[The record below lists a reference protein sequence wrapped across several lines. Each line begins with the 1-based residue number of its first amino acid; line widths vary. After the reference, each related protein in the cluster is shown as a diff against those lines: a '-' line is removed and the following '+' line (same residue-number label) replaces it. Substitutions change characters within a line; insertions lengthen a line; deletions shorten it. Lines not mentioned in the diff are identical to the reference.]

1 MTSVIRLLSPWPM
14 KSLQLPVAFR
24 TLPRSPILS
33 VCAAFPRSPVLSRAA
48 FPRFA
53 AFPCCERSAPLPI
66 PAQFQCVSVV
76 PLVPGLVTYTPLLYI
91 PVFTTWTKNT
101 FLPSRFRSQRAQC
114 SPPFASPSVPH
125 SRAALAIQARRVPDR
140 GGHPCEVTRRAEACV
155 TVSDRLQPPDSVG
168 LSVAHRFHFRTRRT
182 RPRP

>member
-1 MTSVIRLLSPWPM
+1 MTSMIRLLSPWPM
-14 KSLQLPVAFR
+14 KFLQFPVAFCTLPYFR
-24 TLPRSPILS
+24 TLPRSP
-33 VCAAFPRSPVLSRAA
+33 VFSRAA
-48 FPRFA
+48 FPR
-53 AFPCCERSAPLPI
+53 CERSAPLPI